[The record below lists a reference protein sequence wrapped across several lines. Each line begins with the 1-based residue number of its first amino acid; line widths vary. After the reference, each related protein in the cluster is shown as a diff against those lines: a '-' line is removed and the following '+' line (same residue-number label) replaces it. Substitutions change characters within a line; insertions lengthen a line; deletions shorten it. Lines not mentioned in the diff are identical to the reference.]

1 MLLISG
7 RGCGF
12 PGVHAWEW
20 LRMRFAIVSDIHAN
34 LQAWNAV
41 LLDIRSQAV
50 DRIICLGDVV
60 GYGPNPAEVLQSV
73 HENVDQLVLGNHD
86 AAVCGRMGTELFNDT
101 ARELIEWTGRQLNQ
115 QACHF
120 LEQLPLMLHADRF
133 KCVHGDFSEP
143 AAYHYVIDPVD
154 AEPSWQAAEQQLL
167 FAGHTHRPGIFLLG
181 NSGTPHLVAPQDF
194 VCEDSKRYLV
204 NVGSVG
210 QPRDGDARAC
220 YCIFDDD
227 AGSVMWRR
235 IPFDLDAYRAALS
248 EKAVPESASYFLRH
262 DPRAAT
268 PPLREIL
275 SFSPAESLEQC
286 AEDTVEEQEIS
297 VLQKRISRWK
307 GVATAVLGV
316 FIVIGMI
323 LGILFWRSSTREQ
336 TLVGLSPGTIA
347 VRRASEDRNVLIMPE
362 AVTPVNT
369 PVGGWNIKLGDHRK
383 QAVCVMSLESEGH
396 AFKLASQHIHCP
408 LVLQGP
414 VVDVA
419 PDMRFRLEALF
430 KLSEDFDGT
439 ITTFIDLA
447 RQKDGQSSQEPD
459 FGGKTPNLPRKGGW
473 FLAKET
479 FDIPAN
485 GAEICIGIKGAF
497 IGTVLIK
504 DIQLIRTR

>member
-1 MLLISG
+1 
-7 RGCGF
+7 
-12 PGVHAWEW
+12 
-20 LRMRFAIVSDIHAN
+20 MRFAIVSDIHAN

-41 LLDIRSQAV
+41 LLDIRSQTI

-60 GYGPNPAEVLQSV
+60 GYGPNPAEVLKSV

-101 ARELIEWTGRQLNQ
+101 ARDLIEWTGKQLNQ
-115 QACHF
+115 QARHF
-120 LEQLPLMLHADRF
+120 LEQLPLTLNAEQF

-143 AAYHYVIDPVD
+143 SAYYYVIDPED
-154 AEPSWQAAEQQLL
+154 AQPSWRVTQQQLL
-167 FAGHTHRPGIFLLG
+167 FAGHTHKPGIFLLG
-181 NSGTPHLVAPQDF
+181 KSGTPHLVPPQDF
-194 VCEDSKRYLV
+194 TCEDGKRYLV

-220 YCIFDDD
+220 YCVFDDE
-227 AGSVMWRR
+227 AGSVVWRR

-248 EKAVPESASYFLRH
+248 EKGVPESASYFLRH
-262 DPRAAT
+262 DPRAVI

-275 SFSPAESLEQC
+275 SFSPAEHPEQR
-286 AEDTVEEQEIS
+286 AEDTVEEQEII

-307 GVATAVLGV
+307 GIATAVLGV
-316 FIVIGMI
+316 SIAIGMFV
-323 LGILFWRSSTREQ
+323 GILFWRSGSREQ
-336 TLVGLSPGTIA
+336 ILVGAPPGAIV
-347 VRRASEDRNVLIMPE
+347 VRRAAEDHNVVTMPE
-362 AVTPVNT
+362 AMTPVNK
-369 PVGGWNIKLGDHRK
+369 PVRGWNIKLGDHRK
-383 QAVCVMSLESEGH
+383 QAVCVMSLESEEH
-396 AFKLASQHIHCP
+396 AFQLVSERVQCP

-439 ITTFIDLA
+439 ITTFIDLT
-447 RQKDGQSSQEPD
+447 RQENGQASQEPH
-459 FGGKTPNLPRKGGW
+459 FGGKAPNLPRKGGW

-485 GAEICIGIKGAF
+485 GAEICVGIRGVF
-497 IGTVLIK
+497 VGTVLIK
-504 DIQLIRTR
+504 DIQLVRTR